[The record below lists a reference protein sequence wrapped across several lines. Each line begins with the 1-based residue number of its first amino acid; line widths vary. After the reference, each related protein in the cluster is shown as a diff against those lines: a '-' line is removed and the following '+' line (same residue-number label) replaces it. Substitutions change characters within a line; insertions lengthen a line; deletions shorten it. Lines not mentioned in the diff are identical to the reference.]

1 MTKARYV
8 VRCQQCGY
16 LSPKWMGRCP
26 DCGGWN
32 TMVEEPLDDSSTVFK
47 WKSSPQTPQQ
57 ITTIPTLGEER
68 YTTGIPE
75 FDRVLGGGIVPGSL
89 ILIGGEPGVGKSTLL
104 LQSSSNVA
112 QTVGLVL
119 LVSGEESSRQIRM
132 RAERLGTLSENLY
145 ILPETDMERI
155 RGEIE
160 ALNPVLLVIDS
171 IQTMFHPDVPS
182 APGSVSQVR
191 ECTTYLLQIAKS
203 KGLPAFLVGHV
214 TKEGSIAGPRVLE
227 HIVDTVLYFE
237 GETQQSYRIIRAV
250 KNRYGSTN
258 EIGVFEMTNSGLREI
273 TDPSALF
280 LTQRTADVSGSVVVA
295 TMEGTRPLLVELQA
309 LVTPSYLTIPR
320 RLSTGLDFNR
330 LTLSLAVLERR
341 VGLRLENQDVY
352 VNVAGG
358 VRITEPG
365 VDLGMILAVA
375 SARKNVTIPSDVVV
389 FGEVGLTGEVRFVS
403 HVERRLKESTKLG
416 FKRAILPHSV
426 PKDSTPGGPRES
438 EGVHGDMEIFPVET
452 VKQALAILE

>member
-1 MTKARYV
+1 
-8 VRCQQCGY
+8 
-16 LSPKWMGRCP
+16 
-26 DCGGWN
+26 
-32 TMVEEPLDDSSTVFK
+32 
-47 WKSSPQTPQQ
+47 
-57 ITTIPTLGEER
+57 
-68 YTTGIPE
+68 
-75 FDRVLGGGIVPGSL
+75 
-89 ILIGGEPGVGKSTLL
+89 
-104 LQSSSNVA
+104 
-112 QTVGLVL
+112 
-119 LVSGEESSRQIRM
+119 
-132 RAERLGTLSENLY
+132 
-145 ILPETDMERI
+145 
-155 RGEIE
+155 
-160 ALNPVLLVIDS
+160 
-171 IQTMFHPDVPS
+171 
-182 APGSVSQVR
+182 
-191 ECTTYLLQIAKS
+191 
-203 KGLPAFLVGHV
+203 
-214 TKEGSIAGPRVLE
+214 
-227 HIVDTVLYFE
+227 
-237 GETQQSYRIIRAV
+237 
-250 KNRYGSTN
+250 
-258 EIGVFEMTNSGLREI
+258 
-273 TDPSALF
+273 
-280 LTQRTADVSGSVVVA
+280 
-295 TMEGTRPLLVELQA
+295 MEGTRPLLVELQA